1 MLNPFQGLKKGS
13 VLQNVRM
20 FSTPKLD
27 IKESYFLLTKIL
39 FILHGQGEQFTQ
51 DEATTVFIAVT
62 KLFQCTDVSGN
73 KMKFSFLLTI
83 LAWITSNDVFT
94 FERAWSKS

>member
-1 MLNPFQGLKKGS
+1 
-13 VLQNVRM
+13 M

-62 KLFQCTDVSGN
+62 KLFQCQDVRRALSTV
-73 KMKFSFLLTI
+73 LL
-83 LAWITSNDVFT
+83 S
-94 FERAWSKS
+94 SSSSS

>member
-51 DEATTVFIAVT
+51 EEATTVFIAVT
-62 KLFQCTDVSGN
+62 KLFQCTDVCIS
-73 KMKFSFLLTI
+73 SSLL
-83 LAWITSNDVFT
+83 L
-94 FERAWSKS
+94 

>member
-1 MLNPFQGLKKGS
+1 M
-13 VLQNVRM
+13 LQNVRM

-62 KLFQCTDVSGN
+62 KLFQCQDVR
-73 KMKFSFLLTI
+73 
-83 LAWITSNDVFT
+83 D
-94 FERAWSKS
+94 